1 MAPTKTNYDV
11 IIIGAGIVGSMM
23 ARFLSKYELDILLI
37 DKNSDIGMETSA
49 ANSAI
54 IHSGNNPIPGTMK
67 SKMNI
72 AANPMWDQLA
82 EELQIGFKRCGDF
95 VVATSQEELDDLQ
108 PLLERGLKNGVP
120 GLTIV
125 GPEVVRARVPEV
137 ADTVVGALWAPTAGV
152 VDPFG
157 AVVAAA
163 ENAVMNG
170 TTVKLNTKFE
180 EFLTEG
186 NKVVGIKTN
195 QGEFN
200 ARWVINAAGL
210 YADEVMHKLGIRPE
224 FKITPR
230 KGEYYVLDGAEFQI
244 DTVIFPVPSKISK
257 GIVVGTTTHGNAFL
271 GPTAE
276 EIDDKSDKAVTL
288 SGLEEVWEGTKKLIP
303 TLNKKFTVANF
314 AGLRAGGN
322 APCEDP
328 NIDYNKDFI
337 IEIPEEV
344 EGFVNL
350 GGIESPGF
358 TSAPAIAVYV
368 IELMEKAGEKFVE
381 KKDWNPIRPARPNF
395 ASMTHEERQTLI
407 AQNPAYGR
415 VICRC
420 ENVTEGEIIDAIHAP
435 IPALTYDAIKR
446 RTWLGTGR
454 CLGGFDMPRVVDI
467 LTRETGLSHLEV
479 SKKGE
484 GSEFLSRRSKIV
496 INEG

>member
-1 MAPTKTNYDV
+1 
-11 IIIGAGIVGSMM
+11 
-23 ARFLSKYELDILLI
+23 
-37 DKNSDIGMETSA
+37 METSA

-137 ADTVVGALWAPTAGV
+137 AETVVGALWAPTAGV

-195 QGEFN
+195 QGDFN

-230 KGEYYVLDGAEFQI
+230 KGEYYVPRWRRI
-244 DTVIFPVPSKISK
+244 PKSTPSSSPFPAKSPKASWLAPPPMAMPS
-257 GIVVGTTTHGNAFL
+257 
-271 GPTAE
+271 
-276 EIDDKSDKAVTL
+276 
-288 SGLEEVWEGTKKLIP
+288 
-303 TLNKKFTVANF
+303 
-314 AGLRAGGN
+314 
-322 APCEDP
+322 
-328 NIDYNKDFI
+328 
-337 IEIPEEV
+337 
-344 EGFVNL
+344 
-350 GGIESPGF
+350 
-358 TSAPAIAVYV
+358 
-368 IELMEKAGEKFVE
+368 
-381 KKDWNPIRPARPNF
+381 
-395 ASMTHEERQTLI
+395 
-407 AQNPAYGR
+407 
-415 VICRC
+415 
-420 ENVTEGEIIDAIHAP
+420 
-435 IPALTYDAIKR
+435 
-446 RTWLGTGR
+446 
-454 CLGGFDMPRVVDI
+454 
-467 LTRETGLSHLEV
+467 
-479 SKKGE
+479 
-484 GSEFLSRRSKIV
+484 
-496 INEG
+496 